1 MESQNI
7 ELKEVREDIKE
18 IKISIKELAIIA
30 QNQALESQR
39 VDSIEKKIVKMDGSI
54 EDIWKHVRKIDMRCL
69 EREPVINYGKKRME
83 NPEMK
88 HDAWFDQF
96 IGSAIRNGIWV
107 ALTGIIV
114 PLIMYLIGVVK

>member
-1 MESQNI
+1 MEYQNI

-18 IKISIKELAIIA
+18 IKISIKELTVIA

-39 VDSIEKKIVKMDGSI
+39 VDSMEERITKMEGSI
-54 EDIWKHVRKIDMRCL
+54 EDIWKHVRKIEMRCL
-69 EREPVINYGKKRME
+69 EREPIINYGKKRME

-88 HDAWFDQF
+88 HDAWLDQF

>member
-1 MESQNI
+1 MEYQNI

-39 VDSIEKKIVKMDGSI
+39 VDSTEERITKMDGSI
-54 EDIWKHVRKIDMRCL
+54 EDIRKHVRKIDMRRL
-69 EREPVINYGKKRME
+69 EREPIINYGKKRME

-88 HDAWFDQF
+88 HDAWLDQF

-114 PLIMYLIGVVK
+114 PLIMYLLGVVK

>member
-1 MESQNI
+1 MEYQNI

-39 VDSIEKKIVKMDGSI
+39 VDSMEERITKMEGSI
-54 EDIWKHVRKIDMRCL
+54 EDIWKHVRKIEMRCL
-69 EREPVINYGKKRME
+69 EREPIINYGKKRME

-88 HDAWFDQF
+88 HEAWLDQF